1 MSQLKLEI
9 CQKIADAA
17 LASARELKLKPIC
30 VMILDAR
37 ASLRLCVNQDG
48 TSIHRHRI
56 AHGKAN
62 AALSLGMGSRALG
75 DRAEVQAYFIDA
87 VGRMMGGD
95 FIPVPGGVLMKD
107 SEGTILGAVGIS
119 GDLSDND
126 EKAAVAGIEAAGLI
140 ADTGAYYWRKRSVY
154 RECKLACHSGVIFAS
169 NRVKMV
175 RFFWLCL
182 WPEKRMP
189 KMEMGLL

>member
-1 MSQLKLEI
+1 M
-9 CQKIADAA
+9 A
-17 LASARELKLKPIC
+17 
-30 VMILDAR
+30 AR

-48 TSIHRHRI
+48 TSIQRHRI

-87 VGRMMGGD
+87 VGRMMDGD
-95 FIPVPGGVLMKD
+95 FIPVLGGVLIKD
-107 SEGTILGAVGIS
+107 SAGTILGAVGIS

-140 ADTGAYYWRKRSVY
+140 ADTGA
-154 RECKLACHSGVIFAS
+154 
-169 NRVKMV
+169 
-175 RFFWLCL
+175 
-182 WPEKRMP
+182 
-189 KMEMGLL
+189 